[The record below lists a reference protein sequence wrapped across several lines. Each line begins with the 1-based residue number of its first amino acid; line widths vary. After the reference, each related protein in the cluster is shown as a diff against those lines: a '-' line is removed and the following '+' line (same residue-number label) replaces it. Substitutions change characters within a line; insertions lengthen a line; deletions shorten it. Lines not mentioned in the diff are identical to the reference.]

1 MASSVCN
8 EALKKSIMSLDISP
22 ILESSLTR
30 KKKRKKY
37 TPQNFQIRYNWFFL
51 QKSSLNYSVIA
62 LTKRT
67 SLDCGISN
75 ESTTLKGLEV
85 NISESK
91 DRLLTC
97 SLHSLVFTLQLLTLR
112 SNVNNNN

>member
-1 MASSVCN
+1 MCYVFRYIAYSF
-8 EALKKSIMSLDISP
+8 LSLH
-22 ILESSLTR
+22 LQER
-30 KKKRKKY
+30 RKEKKKP

-85 NISESK
+85 NTSELK

-97 SLHSLVFTLQLLTLR
+97 SFRSLVFALQLLTLR
-112 SNVNNNN
+112 RNVNNNN